1 MSPIVSVV
9 GKSGVGKTTFL
20 EKLVRELKSKG
31 YRVAI
36 IKHDTHGFEI
46 DHPGKDSWRMAQAGS
61 DVVVI
66 SSADKMAM
74 IKKTNQ
80 ELSLDQLEAHVMGGV
95 DIILTEGYKSAD
107 KPKIEISRAEVSDEL
122 LCAEHELLALVTD
135 QRFDLDVP
143 HFALDDAR
151 GVVEFLIENLLE
163 RERETEVFLSVN
175 GNPIGIK
182 RFVRSVFTNTI
193 LGLVACL
200 RGTENAREVR
210 ITVRLGGSVR

>member
-1 MSPIVSVV
+1 MIPIVSVV

-31 YRVAI
+31 CRVAV

-74 IKKTNQ
+74 VKRTSQ
-80 ELSLDQLEAHVMGGV
+80 ELSLDQLEAQIMGGV
-95 DIILTEGYKSAD
+95 DIILTEGYKRAD

-122 LCAEHELLALVTD
+122 LCTEHELLALVTD

-151 GVVEFLIENLLE
+151 GVAGFLMENLLE
-163 RERETEVFLSVN
+163 RERETEVSLSVN
-175 GNPIGIK
+175 GNPIGLTG
-182 RFVRSVFTNTI
+182 FAQDVFANTI
-193 LGLVACL
+193 LGLVASL
-200 RGTENAREVR
+200 RGTENARDVR
-210 ITVRLGGSVR
+210 ITIRLP